1 RDIEGFAEE
10 FLKRGTDIEKMQ
22 FVRDTLSRQMT
33 RGDKALAVYYA
44 NILSGVKTHLRNLFG
59 SGANIAFRE
68 LSLAP
73 ALVSNVVRSKL
84 TGAPRTIFAREIP
97 HRAAGA
103 WQGLRKGLHD
113 AAFVV
118 RHGFTREN

>member
-1 RDIEGFAEE
+1 SGLFFFQAADGIRDFHVTGVQTCALPIF
-10 FLKRGTDIEKMQ
+10 EKMQ

-73 ALVSNVVRSKL
+73 RSEERRVGKECRYRSSPRQKVR
-84 TGAPRTIFAREIP
+84 
-97 HRAAGA
+97 
-103 WQGLRKGLHD
+103 
-113 AAFVV
+113 
-118 RHGFTREN
+118 